1 MKGKGKIVG
10 KYWIKDC
17 FSEQKRLPWRR
28 YSIVRGEKDE
38 PESEDEIHNVL
49 NKPKSPSKSA
59 SKSLAFHSDSD
70 DDMVVV
76 DKRVKN
82 GTDQNAEK
90 PSSQNADKPPS
101 QEANANLDE
110 SDEVQI
116 LPEPEPVVI
125 DLDDGNENNNNEPPS
140 QKSAMEVSTDDELM
154 EEVDPNHVENQVYK
168 SKAFFLNDDLPATD
182 VIKLNNQITAMEGR
196 VTGKPAKADY
206 IVAKTGHKLPQGVPG
221 EVVTPLWVFECY
233 ELGAMIP
240 THRYKIKVH

>member
-10 KYWIKDC
+10 KHWITDC

-76 DKRVKN
+76 DRRVKN
-82 GTDQNAEK
+82 GTDQKADK
-90 PSSQNADKPPS
+90 PSSQVS
-101 QEANANLDE
+101 NANLDD

-125 DLDDGNENNNNEPPS
+125 DLDDGDEHNNNEPPS

-154 EEVDPNHVENQVYK
+154 QEVDSAHIENQVYK

-182 VIKLNNQITAMEGR
+182 VIKLKNQIPAMEGR
-196 VTGKPAKADY
+196 ITEKPAKADY
-206 IVAKTGHKLPQGVPG
+206 LVTKTGHKLPQGVSG

-233 ELGAMIP
+233 ELGALIP